1 MKLILGSPIFWLAK
15 KVSELFAGGGEP
27 SEKPAV
33 EIESPC
39 AGAEER
45 EKTTPSLIKEN
56 PWKNLE
62 DTHYRDHKKWCDHLA
77 DLIGNIDLE
86 TYRSH
91 SKRGEYFHLSEGLKT
106 TTALSNYVYKNM
118 SHLAA
123 QFNDAAQMRKSA
135 KRVRLTITEHAIYD
149 PTITTGKKKPG
160 PNSNLLSE
168 FRISSATRSLSI
180 RCEPGKLFAF
190 LLPANVNLDL
200 KNNETKD
207 RLKLAIVL
215 DSTGGER
222 NWTVNGLPVSEEEI
236 TYLAKALLRDL
247 VILSCLDYLAYDSG
261 KKFEQ
266 VDNIHRI
273 GIARGFKDSLSLG
286 SELSS
291 DLVKDLVFAQQ
302 NTVQK
307 LLRQQEETQA
317 SIARDLH
324 DTVLADLMM
333 LVRKLTSEQE
343 GGQEVEEAEPETID
357 KEMILDTLDEIS
369 VTIRDICQGLVPRD
383 LKDWGLETV
392 LEDLVDKAAE
402 RVEADFAFSVEG
414 NIPDLPSAIQ
424 LHIFRIV
431 QEALNNI
438 EKYSEARNVKIH
450 LKREDELF
458 TIEVKDDGKGFD
470 TSETGKDRATA
481 SSGGF
486 GLPSIN
492 ERLEIIRA
500 YYPARLKIDSS
511 PGRGTSIKLEIT
523 MESFK

>member
-1 MKLILGSPIFWLAK
+1 MKLILASPIFWLAK
-15 KVSELFAGGGEP
+15 KVSELFAGGSDP
-27 SEKPAV
+27 AEKPAV
-33 EIESPC
+33 EIETPS
-39 AGAEER
+39 AGTEEK
-45 EKTTPSLIKEN
+45 EKTAPAQIKEN
-56 PWKNLE
+56 PWKSLE
-62 DTHYRDHKKWCDHLA
+62 DTYYKDHKKWCDHLA

-106 TTALSNYVYKNM
+106 TTALSTYVYKNM

-123 QFNDAAQMRKSA
+123 QFNDSAQMRKSA
-135 KRVRLTITEHAIYD
+135 KRVRLTITEHTIYD
-149 PTITTGKKKPG
+149 PTVTAGKKKPG
-160 PNSNLLSE
+160 SDSNLLSE

-261 KKFEQ
+261 KKFEH

-333 LVRKLTSEQE
+333 LVRRLTSEQE
-343 GGQEVEEAEPETID
+343 NSE

-470 TSETGKDRATA
+470 TAETGKDRATA

-511 PGRGTSIKLEIT
+511 PGRGTSLKLEIT
-523 MESFK
+523 VESFK